1 MPKSK
6 EIKDKTAEIDA
17 GLKALEK
24 TREEIIEMQKNM
36 EVLNGNMQHA
46 IDLQE
51 EMVRD
56 LDKVKKRMGLW

>member
-17 GLKALEK
+17 ALKALEK
-24 TREEIIEMQKNM
+24 TREQIIEMQKNM

-51 EMVRD
+51 EMVSD
-56 LDKVKKRMGLW
+56 LDKVKKRMGL